1 MGFQNKTAVIT
12 GGALGIGRCL
22 TRAFV
27 DAGCRIAFF
36 YCGQRAGEENL
47 NFLQRMGKDALF
59 FCGNGEALEALEAFV
74 QKTINTYG
82 NIDYLIN
89 NMCINRGGL
98 LTPCGYEDFL
108 AVLKV
113 GVAAPYYLTQ
123 RFLPYFNS
131 GGCVVNLSSTRAVQ
145 SQENTESYTAA
156 KGGVA
161 ALTHAMAV
169 SLAGRVR
176 VNAIA
181 PGYMATEMNTALLND
196 EGRNTEILG
205 RIPAHRW
212 GTPDDMKGL
221 CIFLASDA
229 SDYIAGA
236 VRMLDALLVTFCIA
250 MGVGLVMTLWHQWVG
265 GPLL

>member
-22 TRAFV
+22 TRAFA

-36 YCGQRAGEENL
+36 DCGQRAGEENL

-59 FCGNGEALEALEAFV
+59 FCGNGEAPEALEAFV

-145 SQENTESYTAA
+145 SQENTES
-156 KGGVA
+156 
-161 ALTHAMAV
+161 
-169 SLAGRVR
+169 
-176 VNAIA
+176 
-181 PGYMATEMNTALLND
+181 
-196 EGRNTEILG
+196 
-205 RIPAHRW
+205 
-212 GTPDDMKGL
+212 
-221 CIFLASDA
+221 
-229 SDYIAGA
+229 
-236 VRMLDALLVTFCIA
+236 
-250 MGVGLVMTLWHQWVG
+250 
-265 GPLL
+265 

>member
-22 TRAFV
+22 TRAFA

-36 YCGQRAGEENL
+36 DCGRRAGEENL

-59 FCGNGEALEALEAFV
+59 FCGNGEAPEALEAFV

-181 PGYMATEMNTALLND
+181 PGWIDTGAYYREGYVPGDSPADRRQHPSGRIGVPEDIARTALFLCDEENSFINGETITVDGGMTKLMVYHND
-196 EGRNTEILG
+196 CGWKYRPEE
-205 RIPAHRW
+205 
-212 GTPDDMKGL
+212 
-221 CIFLASDA
+221 
-229 SDYIAGA
+229 
-236 VRMLDALLVTFCIA
+236 
-250 MGVGLVMTLWHQWVG
+250 
-265 GPLL
+265 

>member
-22 TRAFV
+22 TRAFA

-36 YCGQRAGEENL
+36 DCGQRAGEENL
-47 NFLQRMGKDALF
+47 NFLQRTGKDALF
-59 FCGNGEALEALEAFV
+59 FCGNGEAPEALEAFV

-156 KGGVA
+156 KGGRRRPDPRYGGQPGGPGSGERHRPRLDRHRRLLSGGLCSRGFSCGPEA
-161 ALTHAMAV
+161 A
-169 SLAGRVR
+169 SIRKNRRAGGYR
-176 VNAIA
+176 
-181 PGYMATEMNTALLND
+181 PGRRCFYATRKTAL
-196 EGRNTEILG
+196 
-205 RIPAHRW
+205 
-212 GTPDDMKGL
+212 
-221 CIFLASDA
+221 S
-229 SDYIAGA
+229 
-236 VRMLDALLVTFCIA
+236 
-250 MGVGLVMTLWHQWVG
+250 MGKPSQWMAA
-265 GPLL
+265 

>member
-1 MGFQNKTAVIT
+1 MKGGSCIIMGFQNKTAVIT

-22 TRAFV
+22 TRAFA

-36 YCGQRAGEENL
+36 DCGQRAGEENL

-59 FCGNGEALEALEAFV
+59 FCGNGEAPEALEAFV

-156 KGGVA
+156 KGGIT

-176 VNAIA
+176 SSCA
-181 PGYMATEMNTALLND
+181 
-196 EGRNTEILG
+196 
-205 RIPAHRW
+205 W
-212 GTPDDMKGL
+212 GEKYTTSRKAESSQPMVFLSRVGGFRMKTPLSD
-221 CIFLASDA
+221 LASQG
-229 SDYIAGA
+229 S
-236 VRMLDALLVTFCIA
+236 VCRKRRFSS
-250 MGVGLVMTLWHQWVG
+250 W
-265 GPLL
+265 